1 MQNLFSVQMTSGY
14 AKLLGAALAL
24 VGVEIAQDDLVT
36 AIGVFVTVASTLV
49 GMYDRHSKGDVT
61 LLGKR
66 K

>member
-1 MQNLFSVQMTSGY
+1 MTSGY

-24 VGVEIAQDDLVT
+24 VGVEIAQDELVT
-36 AIGVFVTVASTLV
+36 AIGVFVTIASTIVSLW
-49 GMYDRHSKGDVT
+49 DRYSKGDVT